1 MVQKL
6 VWKTKQNKT
15 AFIWETLSLKA
26 RFALTLVFNGVSI
39 RVVNEK
45 LILKVLGGS
54 VLCLRLAFTVG
65 EVRATNS
72 DVVSK
77 TTGQWHP
84 TKGLRYRAVCR
95 CCWPMKRSSSRVPP
109 SDSAWTLRGTCTWSA
124 SGCWGGL
131 RWRAQSSEW
140 FPTLKTQS
148 TTQTTSPRCIS
159 NKQVVI

>member
-1 MVQKL
+1 MRNVF
-6 VWKTKQNKT
+6 WKYS
-15 AFIWETLSLKA
+15 AE
-26 RFALTLVFNGVSI
+26 VFCVYVG
-39 RVVNEK
+39 
-45 LILKVLGGS
+45 
-54 VLCLRLAFTVG
+54 FTVG

-72 DVVSK
+72 DLVSK

-84 TKGLRYRAVCR
+84 TQGLRYRAVCR

-159 NKQVVI
+159 KYDNILSYSWIENWMKTTHKATTLTVAFWQLLAERMTIWYRRVFF